1 AAHRFAP
8 APAAGPGQGR
18 GPAFGAQGRSARA
31 RARGVPAAARGPAG
45 GIRRGRRDRSPLSP
59 PGRDRD
65 PVGGD
70 HRPPDARGPD
80 RDRPRPREPGAGAGP
95 DRGTG
100 EGVRATPARAVA
112 VAQAGGVNAGH
123 EDPRPL
129 LANATPP
136 KRSLHLWSISVPAIR
151 FRTGVIQHR
160 GVAVN
165 WLSRTGSQSRRGVR
179 CAAGEDQRGQAF
191 GDRSIHRSAKGG
203 LLRTRVSF
211 STAIAASVAV
221 SVGLAAPALASSSGR
236 SVGGARGARAAKSTS
251 FAGYSVQA
259 GGEGSW
265 KVAAQFVVPTVK
277 CTGGSSSPER
287 AIEPSVG
294 VYSSSFSS
302 AGIFVGCFKG
312 KADYFVA
319 LVLN

>member
-1 AAHRFAP
+1 
-8 APAAGPGQGR
+8 
-18 GPAFGAQGRSARA
+18 
-31 RARGVPAAARGPAG
+31 
-45 GIRRGRRDRSPLSP
+45 
-59 PGRDRD
+59 
-65 PVGGD
+65 
-70 HRPPDARGPD
+70 
-80 RDRPRPREPGAGAGP
+80 
-95 DRGTG
+95 
-100 EGVRATPARAVA
+100 
-112 VAQAGGVNAGH
+112 
-123 EDPRPL
+123 
-129 LANATPP
+129 
-136 KRSLHLWSISVPAIR
+136 
-151 FRTGVIQHR
+151 
-160 GVAVN
+160 
-165 WLSRTGSQSRRGVR
+165 
-179 CAAGEDQRGQAF
+179 
-191 GDRSIHRSAKGG
+191 
-203 LLRTRVSF
+203 LRTRVSF

-319 LVLN
+319 LVLNGTPHNYTKLAPHPGDTVSVRVSQTSKSTVVSSTDTSRKSVTKTLKGAGNPVGSGPWVGDTGWDNPGLLGVPNFGKLDFSAATVDGSPIGAGGAVARFNRVSGSTTQISTGALSGNTAFETVFKHS